1 MKQNIYDDSGFFD
14 EYGKMPRS
22 KEGLHAAGEWHV
34 LKTMFPDFEHKNVL
48 DLGCGYGWH
57 CIYAMQ
63 QGASHVIGVDLSAK
77 MIRKAKENSAGLDID
92 YRQMAIEDVNFATE
106 EFDIVISSLA
116 LHYIKDLENV
126 FQKVNHFLKR
136 GGSFIFSMEHPIFTA
151 RAEQDWYKN
160 EQGTRLHWPVDHY
173 QQEGRRNAMFLG
185 HDVIKYHRT
194 METLLNGVIA
204 AGFTINRIAE
214 PKPSD
219 VVLEEFPEMK
229 DESRRPVFILI
240 SATKN

>member
-1 MKQNIYDDSGFFD
+1 MKQNIYDDNGFFD

-22 KEGLHAAGEWHV
+22 KEGLQAAGEWHV
-34 LKTMFPDFEHKNVL
+34 LKTMFPDFVNKDVL

-57 CIYAMQ
+57 CIYASQ
-63 QGASHVIGVDLSAK
+63 KGARNVIGVDLSAK
-77 MIRKAKENSAGLDID
+77 MILKAKENSAGLDID
-92 YRQMAIEDVNFATE
+92 YRQMAIEDIDFAPE
-106 EFDIVISSLA
+106 EFDVVISLLA
-116 LHYIKDLENV
+116 LHYIKDLKTV
-126 FQKVNHFLKR
+126 MQKVNHFLKR

-151 RAEQDWYKN
+151 RAEQDWYTN
-160 EQGTRLHWPVDHY
+160 EQGIRLHWPVDHY

-185 HDVIKYHRT
+185 HEVVKYHRT

-214 PKPSD
+214 PKPSE
-219 VVLEEFPEMK
+219 VLLKEFPEMK
-229 DESRRPVFILI
+229 DESRRPIFILI

>member
-136 GGSFIFSMEHPIFTA
+136 GGALSFLWNIRYS
-151 RAEQDWYKN
+151 
-160 EQGTRLHWPVDHY
+160 
-173 QQEGRRNAMFLG
+173 QQERS
-185 HDVIKYHRT
+185 
-194 METLLNGVIA
+194 
-204 AGFTINRIAE
+204 RIGIRMNKVHACTGLWIITSRKAE
-214 PKPSD
+214 
-219 VVLEEFPEMK
+219 EMQCSW
-229 DESRRPVFILI
+229 DMTSSSITEPWRLC
-240 SATKN
+240 